1 MKYAIEFLK
10 QKGLD
15 ESLVGILTEF
25 IEYQSRRRREDIL
38 EEAPEIRER
47 LKSIAARMATERS
60 EIDNAK
66 ELLKTYNRWR
76 RGEDLPVPDPVEI
89 GKAIN
94 KLTL

>member
-47 LKSIAARMATERS
+47 LKSIAARMNTERD
-60 EIDNAK
+60 EAK

-76 RGEDLPVPDPVEI
+76 RGEEIECPNVTDI
-89 GKAIN
+89 GKAID